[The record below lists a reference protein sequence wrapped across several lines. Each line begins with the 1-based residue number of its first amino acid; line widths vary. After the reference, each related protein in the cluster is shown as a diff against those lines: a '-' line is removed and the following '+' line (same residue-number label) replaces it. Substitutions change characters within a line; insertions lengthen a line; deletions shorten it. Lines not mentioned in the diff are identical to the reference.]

1 MEKIERG
8 IKIVLF
14 PLSNNKML
22 LVSNTFVNASF
33 IQVPGWEIWSV
44 LGILNSR
51 KLRQSF
57 YASFSNT
64 LLALFD

>member
-1 MEKIERG
+1 MEETERG
-8 IKIVLF
+8 IKIVPF

-57 YASFSNT
+57 HASFSNT

>member
-8 IKIVLF
+8 IQIVQF

-22 LVSNTFVNASF
+22 LVSNTFENASF
-33 IQVPGWEIWSV
+33 IQVPGREIWSV
-44 LGILNSR
+44 SGILNSR

-57 YASFSNT
+57 HATFSNT
-64 LLALFD
+64 LLAPFD